1 MQASELLRRIQS
13 NDAPVVVDARSP
25 IEFQRG
31 HIPGAVNAPVWKVLF
46 RTAPMPADK
55 NREMVI
61 ACMHG
66 QRAWLVRKVLALQ
79 GYRNLAFLEG
89 FLEEW
94 VSAGLPWEKPGA

>member
-66 QRAWLVRKVLALQ
+66 QRAWLVRKVWRSRAIATWPSSR
-79 GYRNLAFLEG
+79 GFWRNG
-89 FLEEW
+89 
-94 VSAGLPWEKPGA
+94 